1 MSDNDRWID
10 GLPFYKL
17 ACFFLLNCINF
28 LPPVILW
35 SMNNKLDWQRLSLT
49 AAMLL
54 TLSLFI
60 LAWIFPTF
68 PGDGWALLQ
77 FQQLQSG
84 WLTRGALVVT
94 TLGGGPVAAGV
105 VGIVTVGML
114 LLHRYLDA
122 LIMALSLVLMPVGQ
136 ALKIAVGR
144 PRPDFLLLSDVPTS
158 MSFPSGHALSAT
170 ILGGVLIFLVGET
183 VRPKVICRGLQVM
196 LTLFILAVG
205 ASRVYLGLH
214 WPSDVIGGFAFG
226 GLGLVGLFFLRG
238 LIASHK

>member
-1 MSDNDRWID
+1 
-10 GLPFYKL
+10 
-17 ACFFLLNCINF
+17 
-28 LPPVILW
+28 
-35 SMNNKLDWQRLSLT
+35 MNNKLDWKRLNLP
-49 AAMLL
+49 AGLLL

-60 LAWIFPTF
+60 LARVFPTF
-68 PGDGWALLQ
+68 PGDDWALLK
-77 FQQLQSG
+77 FQQLESG
-84 WLTRGALVVT
+84 WLTCGALVVSA
-94 TLGGGPVAAGV
+94 LGGGPVAAGL

-122 LIMALSLVLMPVGQ
+122 LIVSLSLVLMPVGQ

-144 PRPDFLLLSDVPTS
+144 PRPDFLLVSDMPTT

-170 ILGGVLIFLVGET
+170 ILGGILIYLLGET
-183 VRPKVICRGLQVM
+183 VRSKVICRGLQFM

-214 WPSDVIGGFAFG
+214 WPSDVIGGFAIG

>member
-1 MSDNDRWID
+1 
-10 GLPFYKL
+10 
-17 ACFFLLNCINF
+17 
-28 LPPVILW
+28 
-35 SMNNKLDWQRLSLT
+35 MNNKLDWKRLNLP
-49 AAMLL
+49 AGLLL

-60 LAWIFPTF
+60 LARVFPTF
-68 PGDGWALLQ
+68 PGDDWALLK
-77 FQQLQSG
+77 FQQLESG
-84 WLTRGALVVT
+84 WLTCGALVVSA
-94 TLGGGPVAAGV
+94 LGGGPVAAGL

-122 LIMALSLVLMPVGQ
+122 LIVSLSLVLMPVGQ

-144 PRPDFLLLSDVPTS
+144 PRPDFLLVSDMPTT

-170 ILGGVLIFLVGET
+170 ILGGILIYLLGET
-183 VRPKVICRGLQVM
+183 VRSKVICRGLQFM